1 MVPGLG
7 ISGVVGVVPVVVEFP
22 QQQHTCKQQLFD
34 GIQTF
39 LFSQQQQT
47 APRKIAF
54 VYV

>member
-1 MVPGLG
+1 MVPVLG
-7 ISGVVGVVPVVVEFP
+7 ASGAVSVVVVEFP
-22 QQQHTCKQQLFD
+22 QQQHTSKQQLFD

>member
-1 MVPGLG
+1 VVPVLG
-7 ISGVVGVVPVVVEFP
+7 ASGVVGVVSVVVEFP
-22 QQQHTCKQQLFD
+22 QQQHICKQQLFD

-47 APRKIAF
+47 TPRKIAF

>member
-7 ISGVVGVVPVVVEFP
+7 VSGVVGVVPVVVELP

-39 LFSQQQQT
+39 LFSQQT
-47 APRKIAF
+47 APRKIAL